1 MVDQDNRQQATA
13 VAGEQSGVPWTE
25 GPRPDRRRTG
35 AGRGPRGYRRRDETI
50 REELCE
56 NLTDNPDLDATDID
70 VTVEDGEVT
79 LSGTVDDR
87 DARWLA
93 EDLAEALSGVRAVH
107 NRLRVAHE

>member
-1 MVDQDNRQQATA
+1 MVDQDNTQPATA
-13 VAGEQSGVPWTE
+13 VVGGQSGVPRTE
-25 GPRPDRRRTG
+25 
-35 AGRGPRGYRRRDETI
+35 GYRRGDESI

-56 NLTDNPDLDATDID
+56 NLTDNPELDATDID

-93 EDLAEALSGVRAVH
+93 EDLAEAISGVRAVH